1 MKQDLFRLLSTESEM
16 HDFSTSLPSPN
27 KRHHSS
33 TMSLDTTF
41 EDGGSK
47 QLLEAERLKT
57 IQEKVD
63 KIMSTADVNGDGVIR

>member
-1 MKQDLFRLLSTESEM
+1 
-16 HDFSTSLPSPN
+16 
-27 KRHHSS
+27 
-33 TMSLDTTF
+33 MSLDTTF